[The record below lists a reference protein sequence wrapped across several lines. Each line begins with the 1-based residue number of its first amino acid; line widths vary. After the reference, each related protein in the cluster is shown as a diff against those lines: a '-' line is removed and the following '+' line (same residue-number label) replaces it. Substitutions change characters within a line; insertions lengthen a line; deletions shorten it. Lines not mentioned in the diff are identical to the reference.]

1 MIVEELIEKDYYSLN
16 SMMNF
21 KEASSVFNESKQS
34 DLPVIDDSNY
44 LGIVLFDQIKGRE
57 DSLDQ
62 ISTFKEQYRQVS
74 VSINDRLIDAIL
86 KMTHFGLE
94 SIPILDDEEKV
105 LGVVKAVNLW
115 NLFAIKSSFI
125 QPGGWVILSMK
136 KNDLKLSEIAYIV
149 ESNNM
154 TMLMHFVS
162 FASGIDLIDV
172 HLKLDRENVN
182 ELVQHFQRL
191 NYNVTDVIQ
200 AKKYEDDWDNRF
212 DQLMRFFST

>member
-1 MIVEELIEKDYYSLN
+1 MIVEDLIEKDYFSLN
-16 SMMNF
+16 STMNY

-44 LGIVLFDQIKGRE
+44 LGIVLLEQIKGRE
-57 DSLDQ
+57 ESQDQ
-62 ISTFKEQYRQVS
+62 ISVFSEQYIKAS
-74 VSINDRLIDAIL
+74 LSINERLIDAIT
-86 KMTHFGLE
+86 KMAHLGLY
-94 SIPILDDEEKV
+94 SIPVLDDEEKV
-105 LGVVKAVNLW
+105 LGVLRAIDLW
-115 NLFAIKSSFI
+115 NLFVIKSSFI
-125 QPGGWVILSMK
+125 QPGGWIILSMK
-136 KNDLKLSEIAYIV
+136 KSDLKLSEIAHIV

-154 TMLMHFVS
+154 IMLMHFVS
-162 FASGIDLIDV
+162 FTPGTDLIDV

-182 ELVQHFQRL
+182 ELAQHFQRL